1 MISTI
6 QNLFIAAAE
15 SGRAIVKA
23 SESTEVGLTDGAII
37 MLAVGVIL
45 LYGGLATCLVIA
57 IKKGG
62 KKNDA
67 SEEEKKEEEET

>member
-23 SESTEVGLTDGAII
+23 SESTEVGLTNGAMI
-37 MLAVGVIL
+37 MLAVGIVL

-57 IKKGG
+57 MKKGG
-62 KKNDA
+62 KKTDA
-67 SEEEKKEEEET
+67 SEEEEKKES